1 VDRLVRVY
9 SGITSSL
16 FWGCYDKDRKVFNK
30 GMTYAVTVPDF
41 FKYTPL
47 FLQAMFLENV
57 VFYAYGLAKKYS
69 AEPLVFS
76 SRVPRDRLQNINAP
90 ADRLYAPLPLIG
102 FSMSARIRG
111 ELLIDRLYL
120 TDGLFMLKDIS
131 DQL

>member
-1 VDRLVRVY
+1 MDRSVRVY

-30 GMTYAVTVPDF
+30 GTTYAVTVPDF
-41 FKYTPL
+41 FEYMPL
-47 FLQAMFLENV
+47 FIRSLMLENV
-57 VFYAYGLAKKYS
+57 VFYASGLAKKYS
-69 AEPLVFS
+69 GEPLVFS
-76 SRVPRDRLQNINAP
+76 ARIPQSRLQDINAP
-90 ADRLYAPLPLIG
+90 ADRLYASLPWIG

-111 ELLIDRLYL
+111 DLLIDRLYL